1 MTPQILV
8 VTATLGDRVTLQRTI
23 DSVRSIGGTD
33 VKHILIAPREK
44 IPIIQSIYDDVTCIP
59 EPEGKKG
66 IYSALN
72 YAFQTYGREYRYLT
86 FINDDDYWLPSF
98 RRLIDIMLGDNSLD
112 LIYGR
117 TAYINQNGIKIG
129 SQTSSGRLHSFV
141 SLLRKG
147 IVLFT
152 QQATLIKSDLYFQIG
167 GFDEH
172 YKLVADSKFWAQ
184 ASLLNIKF
192 KYLNCEC
199 AAYMFQDGQLS
210 SDKETQKREH
220 EHLLK
225 EFNYIKANKAETLL
239 FRIINIPIY
248 FKRFFKYKGFIKSPF
263 TPPPVVKLIL
273 IVFPWK
279 IRRYILNKYLLYDI
293 HPQAR
298 IGLSYIYPYFLRM
311 EKGAA
316 VGHLNVAVNLDTMV
330 LKENSI
336 INRQNWI
343 TGFSTLKPSKHFS
356 HQNNRKSELIV
367 GKESS
372 ITKNHHIDC
381 TNSVI
386 VGNFVTIAGYRSQF
400 LTHSIDLNECRQNSE
415 AIYIG
420 DYCFVSTAVKILGGS
435 SLPSNS
441 VLGAG
446 AVLNKQF
453 AEKGMLYAGVPAIP
467 KKKIDENARYFRRQQ
482 GFVY

>member
-8 VTATLGDRVTLQRTI
+8 VTATLGDRPTLQKTI
-23 DSVRSIGGTD
+23 SSVHSIGGD
-33 VKHILIAPREK
+33 NVKHVIIAPKEK
-44 IPIIQSIYDDVTCIP
+44 LSAIRACCDGITCIP
-59 EPEGKKG
+59 EPEGRKG

-72 YAFQTYGREYRYLT
+72 YAFCTYGHDYRYLT
-86 FINDDDYWLPSF
+86 FINDDDYWLPDF
-98 RRLIDIMLGDNSLD
+98 RRLIDIISMDDTLD
-112 LIYGR
+112 LVYGR
-117 TAYINQNGIKIG
+117 TAYINGNGIKIG
-129 SQTSSGRLHSFV
+129 SQTSSGQLHSFI

-147 IVLFT
+147 VVLFT
-152 QQATLIKSDLYFQIG
+152 QQATIIKSTLYFRIG
-167 GFDEH
+167 GFDEQ

-184 ASLLNIKF
+184 ASLLDIKF
-192 KYLNCEC
+192 RYLNCEC
-199 AAYMFQDGQLS
+199 AAYMFQNGQLS
-210 SDKETQKREH
+210 SDKEIQKREH
-220 EHLLK
+220 KELLK
-225 EFNYIKANKAETLL
+225 EFNHIKANKTGILL
-239 FRIINIPIY
+239 FRIVNIPIY
-248 FKRFFKYKGFIKSPF
+248 LKRFFKYKGFIKSPF
-263 TPPPVVKLIL
+263 TPPLVVKLVL

-316 VGHLNVAVNLDTMV
+316 IGHLNVAVNLDTMV

-343 TGFSTLKPSKHFS
+343 TGFSALKPSKHFS

-367 GKESS
+367 GKESA

-400 LTHSIDLNECRQNSE
+400 LTHSIDLNECRQNSK

-435 SLPSNS
+435 ALPPNS

-453 AEKGMLYAGVPAIP
+453 TESGMLYAGVPAIP
-467 KKKIDENARYFRRQQ
+467 KKKMDENAKYFKREK